1 MFGGKKMKRLRR
13 TSECLSMQD
22 VIVDKTVR
30 LATPRM
36 MCEEVNDVTS
46 CLGGMTTVLISD
58 SETESDDDETEQ
70 IYFENS

>member
-1 MFGGKKMKRLRR
+1 M
-13 TSECLSMQD
+13 
-22 VIVDKTVR
+22 IIDKTVR
-30 LATPRM
+30 LATPRV

-70 IYFENS
+70 IYFENSQASIITDKRSKGTP